1 MVPHSAALDTLLAT
15 RNFFR
20 FDLYS
25 FANGNLGSNVLRYC
39 AGDQDLTLNGFL
51 YSSGGAGGP
60 YFDRK
65 DNKAKV
71 TQQVGLQVSQLVF
84 DVTPGNAEI
93 FGVPFRQ
100 AARSGVFDGAE
111 LTLERVFTPL
121 SNWADTSRGGFRRFV
136 GRVAEVDFGRSVLTF
151 TVNSHA
157 ELLNQML
164 PINLFQPGCVNSLY
178 NAACGVNP
186 ASYSQACAV
195 STAVSSKE
203 IQTTSPAAPST
214 PAYWT
219 RGKVAFTSGNNS
231 GLVRTVESF
240 TYGGGITDLV
250 LLAPFPGAPSAGD
263 AFTLYAGCDKSR
275 GPDGCP
281 KFSNTARY
289 KGFPEIPQPVT
300 AV

>member
-1 MVPHSAALDTLLAT
+1 MVPHSAALDALLAT

-20 FDLYS
+20 FELYS
-25 FANGNLGSNVLRYC
+25 FAGGNLGSNVLRYC
-39 AGDQDLTLNGFL
+39 AGDRDLTLNGYL

-71 TQQVGLQVSQLVF
+71 RQQTGLQVAQLVF
-84 DVTPGNAEI
+84 DVMPGTAQI
-93 FGVPFRQ
+93 FGVPFGQ
-100 AARSGVFDGAE
+100 AARTGVFDGAE

-136 GRVAEVDFGRSVLTF
+136 GRVAEIDFGRSVLTF

-164 PINLFQPGCVNSLY
+164 PRNLYQPGCVNSLY
-178 NAACGVNP
+178 DAACGVNP
-186 ASYSQACAV
+186 ALYQQICTV
-195 STAVSSKE
+195 STAVSNKE
-203 IQTTSPAAPST
+203 LQTTSMAAPST
-214 PAYWT
+214 PGAWT
-219 RGKVAFTSGNNS
+219 AGKITFTSGNNS
-231 GLVRTVESF
+231 GLSRTIQSF
-240 TYGGGITDLV
+240 SYSGGVTDLV
-250 LLAPFPGAPSAGD
+250 MLAPFPGPAAPGD
-263 AFTLYAGCDKSR
+263 GFIANLGCDKSR

-281 KFSNTARY
+281 KFSNTDRY
-289 KGFPEIPQPVT
+289 KGFPEIPQPTT